1 MALHASYT
9 FPSDIT
15 LNGVIEIGWFKDPA
29 GAWLEKYWFSRDQR
43 VPGLVGWQSNDGR
56 RSWVS
61 ELHTPGSRRDSRR
74 LVIPC
79 LDRT

>member
-9 FPSDIT
+9 FPSSIT
-15 LNGVIEIGWFKDPA
+15 LNGVVEIGWFKDPS
-29 GAWLEKYWFSRDQR
+29 GAWLEKYWLSRDQR
-43 VPGLVGWQSNDGR
+43 APGLVGWQSSDGR

-61 ELHTPGSRRDSRR
+61 ELHTPGSRRDSKR

-79 LDRT
+79 LQRT